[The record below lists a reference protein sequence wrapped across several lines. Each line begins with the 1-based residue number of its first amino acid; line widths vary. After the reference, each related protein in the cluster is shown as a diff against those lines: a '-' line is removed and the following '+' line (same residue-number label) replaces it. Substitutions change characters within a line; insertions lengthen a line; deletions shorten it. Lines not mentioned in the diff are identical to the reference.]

1 MDDLTIS
8 SYMDNEGV
16 ITVNKSKTLPK
27 RSDVPAEFKWR
38 LEDIYPTDN
47 DWEADVQKAK
57 ELTGKIAEMKGTL
70 ATSGKQLLAVL
81 TLQDELL
88 KTLDQVYVYARMRR
102 DEDNANSKYQ
112 GLTDKATSLSTQV
125 YGSISYI
132 QPEILAIPTEDL
144 QTWLKEV
151 EGLEHY
157 RILLEEITRFKPHTL
172 SAEEEALLANMS
184 EIASSPSK
192 IFGMLNNADMKFPMI
207 TDENGEEVELTKGRY
222 TQFMES
228 KDRRVRK
235 EAFEALYGTY
245 GKFRNTI
252 AASLTSA
259 IKGDVFYARTRKYPS
274 ALYAALFA
282 DNVELPVYDNLIATI
297 HEHLPLMHR
306 YIALR
311 KKLLGVDEL
320 HMYDLYVP
328 IVPETDMKIPYDQA
342 VTTIK
347 EALHPLGEEYGRIL
361 EEGFSNGWIDVH
373 ENEGKTSG
381 AYSWGAYTTHPFVLM
396 NYQDNVNNMF
406 TLAHEMGHA
415 LHSYYS
421 NHAQPYTY
429 ADYKIFV
436 AEVASTL
443 NEALLMNHLLET
455 TTDKKQRMYLINH
468 YLEQFR
474 GTVFRQTMFAEFEK
488 LIHAK
493 EEQGEPLT
501 ADSLSEMYRELNV
514 AYHGPDTVVD
524 SEVDLEWARIPHFYR
539 GFYVYKYATGFSAAT
554 SLSKQIL
561 EEGQPAVDRYLQFL
575 KGGSSDYPLNLL
587 KGAGV
592 DMTSP
597 TPIAE
602 ALSVFK
608 ELLEELEQLVEQK

>member
-8 SYMDNEGV
+8 SYMNNEGV

-27 RSDVPAEFKWR
+27 RSDVPAEYKWR
-38 LEDIYPTDN
+38 LEDMYPTDN
-47 DWEADVQKAK
+47 DWEADVQKVK
-57 ELTGKIAEMKGTL
+57 QLTEKIAAMKGSL

-112 GLTDKATSLSTQV
+112 GLTDRATSLSTQV

-144 QTWLKEV
+144 QTWIKEV

-184 EIASSPSK
+184 ELASSPSK

-235 EAFEALYGTY
+235 EAFEALYSTY

-259 IKGDVFYARTRKYPS
+259 IKGDVFNARTRKYPS

-282 DNVELPVYDNLIATI
+282 DNVELSVYDNLIATI

-342 VTTIK
+342 VSTIK

-361 EEGFSNGWIDVH
+361 DEGFSNGWIDVH

-381 AYSWGAYTTHPFVLM
+381 AYSWGAYTSHPFVLM

-488 LIHAK
+488 IVHAK

-501 ADSLSEMYRELNV
+501 AESLSTIYRELNV
-514 AYHGPDTVVD
+514 SYHGPDMVVD

-554 SLSKQIL
+554 SLSKQIV

-608 ELLEELEQLVEQK
+608 ELLEELEQLIEQ

>member
-8 SYMDNEGV
+8 SYINNEGV

-27 RSDVPAEFKWR
+27 RSDVPAEYKWR
-38 LEDIYPTDN
+38 LEDMYPTDN
-47 DWEADVQKAK
+47 DWEADVQKVK
-57 ELTGKIAEMKGTL
+57 QLTEKIAAMKGSL

-112 GLTDKATSLSTQV
+112 GLTDRATSLSTQV

-144 QTWLKEV
+144 QTWIKEV

-157 RILLEEITRFKPHTL
+157 RILLDEITRFKPHTL
-172 SAEEEALLANMS
+172 SSEEEALLANMS
-184 EIASSPSK
+184 ELSSSPSK

-235 EAFEALYGTY
+235 EAFEALYSTY

-342 VTTIK
+342 VSTIK

-381 AYSWGAYTTHPFVLM
+381 AYSWGAYTSHPFVLM

-488 LIHAK
+488 IVHAK

-501 ADSLSEMYRELNV
+501 AESLSTIYRELNV
-514 AYHGPDTVVD
+514 SYHGPDMVVD

-608 ELLEELEQLVEQK
+608 ELLEELEQLIEQ

>member
-8 SYMDNEGV
+8 SYINNEGV

-27 RSDVPAEFKWR
+27 RSDVPAEYKWR
-38 LEDIYPTDN
+38 LEDMYPTDN
-47 DWEADVQKAK
+47 DWEADVQKVK
-57 ELTGKIAEMKGTL
+57 QLTEKIAAMKGSL

-112 GLTDKATSLSTQV
+112 GLTDRATSLSTQV

-144 QTWLKEV
+144 QTWIKEV

-157 RILLEEITRFKPHTL
+157 RILLDEITRFKPHTL
-172 SAEEEALLANMS
+172 SSEEEALLANMS
-184 EIASSPSK
+184 ELSSSPSK

-235 EAFEALYGTY
+235 EAFEALYSTY

-342 VTTIK
+342 VSTIK

-381 AYSWGAYTTHPFVLM
+381 AYSWGAYTSHPFVLM

-488 LIHAK
+488 IVHAK

-501 ADSLSEMYRELNV
+501 AESLSTIYRELNV
-514 AYHGPDTVVD
+514 SYHGPDMVVD

-597 TPIAE
+597 TPVAE

-608 ELLEELEQLVEQK
+608 ELLEELEQLIEQ

>member
-8 SYMDNEGV
+8 SYMNNEGV

-27 RSDVPAEFKWR
+27 RSDVPAEYKWR
-38 LEDIYPTDN
+38 LEDMYPTDN
-47 DWEADVQKAK
+47 DWEADVQKVK
-57 ELTGKIAEMKGTL
+57 QLTEKIAAMKGSL
-70 ATSGKQLLAVL
+70 VTSGKQLLAVL

-112 GLTDKATSLSTQV
+112 GLTDRATSLSTQV

-144 QTWLKEV
+144 QTWIKEV

-184 EIASSPSK
+184 ELASSPSK

-235 EAFEALYGTY
+235 EAFEALYSTY

-342 VTTIK
+342 VSTIK

-361 EEGFSNGWIDVH
+361 DEGFSNGWIDVH

-381 AYSWGAYTTHPFVLM
+381 AYSWGAYTSHPFVLM
-396 NYQDNVNNMF
+396 NYQDNINNMF

-488 LIHAK
+488 IVHAK

-501 ADSLSEMYRELNV
+501 AESLSTIYRELNV
-514 AYHGPDTVVD
+514 AYHGPDMVVD

-608 ELLEELEQLVEQK
+608 ELLEELEQLVEQ

>member
-1 MDDLTIS
+1 MDDFTSQQIS
-8 SYMDNEGV
+8 KGV
-16 ITVNKSKTLPK
+16 IAVNRSKTLPK
-27 RSDVPAEFKWR
+27 RSDVPAEHKWR
-38 LEDIYPTDN
+38 LEDIYPSDS
-47 DWEADVQKAK
+47 DWEKDVQKAK
-57 ELTGKIAEMKGTL
+57 QLADQIAGRKGRLGQSGNELLDALK
-70 ATSGKQLLAVL
+70 
-81 TLQDELL
+81 LQDELL
-88 KTLDQVYVYARMRR
+88 QTLDQVYVYARMRR

-112 GLTDKATSLSTQV
+112 GLTDRATSLSTQA
-125 YGSISYI
+125 YSAISYI
-132 QPEILAIPTEDL
+132 QPEILAISSEQLKNWQTE
-144 QTWLKEV
+144 V
-151 EGLEHY
+151 PGLAHY

-172 SAEEEALLANMS
+172 SSEEEALLANIGEMS
-184 EIASSPSK
+184 SAPSK
-192 IFGMLNNADMKFPMI
+192 IYGMLANADMKFPMI
-207 TDENGEEVELTKGRY
+207 TDESGEEVELTKGRY

-228 KDRRVRK
+228 KNRRVRK
-235 EAFEALYGTY
+235 EAFEALYETY

-297 HEHLPLMHR
+297 REHLPLMHR

-328 IVPETDMKIPYDQA
+328 IVAEVDMKIPYDQA
-342 VTTIK
+342 VSTIK
-347 EALHPLGEEYGRIL
+347 EALRPLGEEYGRVL
-361 EEGFSNGWIDVH
+361 EGGFANGWIDVH

-381 AYSWGAYTTHPFVLM
+381 AYSWGAYATHPYVLM

-415 LHSYYS
+415 LHSYHS

-443 NEALLMNHLLET
+443 NEALLMHHLLET
-455 TTDKKQRMYLINH
+455 TTDKQQRLFLINY

-488 LIHAK
+488 IVHEK
-493 EEQGEPLT
+493 EEQVEPLT
-501 ADSLSEMYRELNV
+501 ADSLSEIYRELNV
-514 AYHGPDTVVD
+514 AYHGPEMVVD

-539 GFYVYKYATGFSAAT
+539 NFYVYKYATGFSAAT

-561 EEGQPAVDRYLQFL
+561 EEGQPAVERYLNFL

-592 DMTSP
+592 DMT
-597 TPIAE
+597 TPEPIREGLA
-602 ALSVFK
+602 VFRQ
-608 ELLEELEQLVEQK
+608 LLEEMEQLVSEK

>member
-1 MDDLTIS
+1 M
-8 SYMDNEGV
+8 
-16 ITVNKSKTLPK
+16 NKSKTLPK
-27 RSDVPAEFKWR
+27 RSDVPAEYKWR
-38 LEDIYPTDN
+38 LEDIYATDA
-47 DWEADVQKAK
+47 DWEKDVQKAK
-57 ELTGKIAEMKGTL
+57 QLTEQIAALKGTL
-70 ATSGKQLLAVL
+70 AQSGKQLLAAL

-88 KTLDQVYVYARMRR
+88 KTLDTVYVYARMRR
-102 DEDNANSKYQ
+102 DEDNANSTYQ
-112 GLTDKATSLSTQV
+112 GLTDRATSPQHASVRGNRVHTAGDFGDPDRRAGEVDQGNRGTRALPDFAGRD
-125 YGSISYI
+125 Y
-132 QPEILAIPTEDL
+132 AL
-144 QTWLKEV
+144 QAAYAFR
-151 EGLEHY
+151 GRRGASGEHE
-157 RILLEEITRFKPHTL
+157 RAGFCPDQ
-172 SAEEEALLANMS
+172 N
-184 EIASSPSK
+184 
-192 IFGMLNNADMKFPMI
+192 FGMLNNADMKFPMI

-235 EAFEALYGTY
+235 EAFQALYATY

-274 ALYAALFA
+274 ALYAALFS
-282 DNVELPVYDNLIATI
+282 DNVDLSVYDNLISTI
-297 HEHLPLMHR
+297 REHLPLMHR

-311 KKLLGVDEL
+311 KKLLGVEEL

-328 IVPETDMKIPYDQA
+328 IVPEVDMKIPYDQA
-342 VTTIK
+342 VATIK
-347 EALHPLGEEYGRIL
+347 EALHPLGEEYGRVL
-361 EEGFSNGWIDVH
+361 AEGFSNGWIDVH

-381 AYSWGAYTTHPFVLM
+381 AYSWGAYTTHPYVLM

-415 LHSYYS
+415 LHSYHS
-421 NHAQPYTY
+421 NQAQPYTY

-443 NEALLMNHLLET
+443 NEALLMHHLLQT
-455 TTDKKQRMYLINH
+455 TTDKKQRMYLINY

-488 LIHAK
+488 IVHEK

-501 ADSLSEMYRELNV
+501 ADSLSAIYRELNV
-514 AYHGPDTVVD
+514 AYHGPEMVVD

-539 GFYVYKYATGFSAAT
+539 NFYVYKYATGFSAAT

-587 KGAGV
+587 KKAGV
-592 DMTSP
+592 DMASP
-597 TPIAE
+597 APIAE

-608 ELLEELEQLVEQK
+608 GLLDEMEQLLAEN

>member
-1 MDDLTIS
+1 M
-8 SYMDNEGV
+8 
-16 ITVNKSKTLPK
+16 NKSKTLPK
-27 RSDVPAEFKWR
+27 RSEVPAEYKWR
-38 LEDIYPTDN
+38 LEDIYPTDA
-47 DWEADVQKAK
+47 DWEKDVEKAK
-57 ELTGKIAEMKGTL
+57 QLAEQIAGLKGKIGS
-70 ATSGKQLLAVL
+70 SGKELLDAL

-88 KTLDQVYVYARMRR
+88 KTMDQVYVYARMRR
-102 DEDNANSKYQ
+102 DEDNANSTYQ
-112 GLTDKATSLSTQV
+112 GLTDRASSLSTQV
-125 YGSISYI
+125 YGAISYI
-132 QPEILAIPTEDL
+132 QPEILEIPTEEL
-144 QTWLKEV
+144 EKWLKEV
-151 EGLEHY
+151 PGLDHY

-172 SAEEEALLANMS
+172 TSEEEALLANIS
-184 EIASSPSK
+184 ELASAPSK
-192 IFGMLNNADMKFPMI
+192 IYGMLNNADMKFPMI

-235 EAFEALYGTY
+235 EAFEGLYATY

-282 DNVELPVYDNLIATI
+282 DNVDVSVYDNLIATI

-328 IVPETDMKIPYDQA
+328 IVPEVDMKIPYDQA
-342 VTTIK
+342 VETIK
-347 EALHPLGEEYGRIL
+347 KALHPLGEEYGRVL
-361 EEGFSNGWIDVH
+361 EEGFTNGWIDVH

-381 AYSWGAYTTHPFVLM
+381 AYSWGAYTTHPFVLL

-415 LHSYYS
+415 LHSYHS

-443 NEALLMNHLLET
+443 NEALLMHYLLET
-455 TTDKKQRMYLINH
+455 TTDKQQRMFLINY

-488 LIHAK
+488 IVHEK
-493 EEQGEPLT
+493 EEKGEPLT
-501 ADSLSEMYRELNV
+501 ADSLSEIYRELNV
-514 AYHGPDTVVD
+514 AYHGPDMVVD
-524 SEVDLEWARIPHFYR
+524 SQIDLEWARIPHFYR
-539 GFYVYKYATGFSAAT
+539 NFYVYKYATGFSAAT

-561 EEGQPAVDRYLQFL
+561 EEGQPAVDRYLEFL

-587 KGAGV
+587 KKAGV

-597 TPIAE
+597 EPIREGLA
-602 ALSVFK
+602 VFK
-608 ELLEELEQLVEQK
+608 ELLDELEQLAAGK

>member
-8 SYMDNEGV
+8 SYMNNEGV

-27 RSDVPAEFKWR
+27 RSDVPAEYKWR
-38 LEDIYPTDN
+38 LEDMYPTDN
-47 DWEADVQKAK
+47 DWEADVQKVK
-57 ELTGKIAEMKGTL
+57 QLTEKIAAMKGSL

-112 GLTDKATSLSTQV
+112 GLTDRATSLSTQV

-144 QTWLKEV
+144 QTWIKEV

-184 EIASSPSK
+184 ELASSPSK

-235 EAFEALYGTY
+235 EAFEALYSTY

-342 VTTIK
+342 VSTIK

-361 EEGFSNGWIDVH
+361 DEGFSNGWIDVH

-381 AYSWGAYTTHPFVLM
+381 AYSWGVYTSHPFVLM
-396 NYQDNVNNMF
+396 NYQDNINNMF

-488 LIHAK
+488 IVHAK

-501 ADSLSEMYRELNV
+501 AESLSTIYRELNV
-514 AYHGPDTVVD
+514 AYHGPDMVVD

-608 ELLEELEQLVEQK
+608 ELLEELEQLVEQ

>member
-514 AYHGPDTVVD
+514 AYHGPDMVVD

>member
-8 SYMDNEGV
+8 SYINNEGV

-27 RSDVPAEFKWR
+27 RSDVPAEYKWR
-38 LEDIYPTDN
+38 LEDMYPTDN
-47 DWEADVQKAK
+47 DWEADVQKVK
-57 ELTGKIAEMKGTL
+57 QLTEKIAAMKGSL

-112 GLTDKATSLSTQV
+112 GLTDRATSLSTQV

-144 QTWLKEV
+144 QTWIKEV

-184 EIASSPSK
+184 ELASSPSK

-235 EAFEALYGTY
+235 EAFEALYSTY

-311 KKLLGVDEL
+311 KKLMGVDEL

-328 IVPETDMKIPYDQA
+328 IVHETDMKIPYDQA
-342 VTTIK
+342 VSTIK

-381 AYSWGAYTTHPFVLM
+381 AYSWGAFTSHPFVLM

-488 LIHAK
+488 IVHAK

-501 ADSLSEMYRELNV
+501 AESLSTIYRELNV
-514 AYHGPDTVVD
+514 SYHGPDMVVD

-608 ELLEELEQLVEQK
+608 ELLEELEQLIEQ

>member
-1 MDDLTIS
+1 MS
-8 SYMDNEGV
+8 
-16 ITVNKSKTLPK
+16 KSKTLPK
-27 RSDVPAEFKWR
+27 RSEIAAEDKWR
-38 LEDIYPTDN
+38 LEDIYPTDAA
-47 DWEADVQKAK
+47 WEQDVQKAK
-57 ELTGKIAEMKGTL
+57 KLSDELAAKKGTL
-70 ATSGKQLLAVL
+70 SQSAQHLLDAL

-102 DEDNANSKYQ
+102 DEDNANSTYQ
-112 GLTDKATSLSTQV
+112 GLTDRATVLSTQV
-125 YGSISYI
+125 YGSTSYI
-132 QPEILAIPTEDL
+132 QPEILDIPTEEL
-144 QTWLKEV
+144 ESWINQNS
-151 EGLEHY
+151 GLAHY
-157 RILLEEITRFKPHTL
+157 RILLNEITRFKPHTL
-172 SAEEEALLANMS
+172 SSEEEELLANMS
-184 EIASSPSK
+184 ELASAPSK
-192 IFGMLNNADMKFPMI
+192 IYGMLNNADIKFPMI
-207 TDENGEEVELTKGRY
+207 KDENGEEVELTKGRY

-235 EAFEALYGTY
+235 EAFEALYSTY

-252 AASLTSA
+252 AAALTSSVKA
-259 IKGDVFYARTRKYPS
+259 DVFYARTRKYPS
-274 ALYAALFA
+274 ALYSALFA
-282 DNVELPVYDNLIATI
+282 DNVDVSVYDNLIATI
-297 HEHLPLMHR
+297 REHLPLMHR

-311 KKLLGVDEL
+311 KKALGVDEL

-328 IVPETDMKIPYDQA
+328 IVPEVDMKIPYDEA
-342 VTTIK
+342 VQTIK
-347 EALHPLGEEYGRIL
+347 EALHPLGDDYGKVL
-361 EEGFSNGWIDVH
+361 GEGFTNGWIDVH

-421 NHAQPYTY
+421 NKNQPYTY

-443 NEALLMNHLLET
+443 NEALLMDHLLKT
-455 TTDKKQRMYLINH
+455 TTDKQKRMYLINY

-488 LIHAK
+488 IIHAK
-493 EEQGEPLT
+493 EEEGEPLT
-501 ADSLSEMYRELNV
+501 ADRLNELYRELNV
-514 AYHGPDTVVD
+514 AYHGPEMVIDK
-524 SEVDLEWARIPHFYR
+524 EIDLEWERIPHFYR
-539 GFYVYKYATGFSAAT
+539 HFYVYKYATGFSAAT

-561 EEGQPAVDRYLQFL
+561 EEGEPAVNRYLQFL

-597 TPIAE
+597 EPIRE
-602 ALSVFK
+602 ALAVFK
-608 ELLEELEQLVEQK
+608 ELLEEMEQLIAES

>member
-8 SYMDNEGV
+8 SYMNNEGV

-27 RSDVPAEFKWR
+27 RSDVPAEYKWR
-38 LEDIYPTDN
+38 LEDMYPTDN
-47 DWEADVQKAK
+47 DWEADVQKVK
-57 ELTGKIAEMKGTL
+57 QLTEKIAAMKGSL

-112 GLTDKATSLSTQV
+112 GLTDRATSLSTQV

-132 QPEILAIPTEDL
+132 QPEILAIATEDL
-144 QTWLKEV
+144 QTWIKEV

-184 EIASSPSK
+184 ELASSPSK

-235 EAFEALYGTY
+235 DAFEALYSTY

-342 VTTIK
+342 VSTIK

-361 EEGFSNGWIDVH
+361 DEGFSNGWIDVH

-381 AYSWGAYTTHPFVLM
+381 AYSWGAYTSHPFVLM

-488 LIHAK
+488 IVHAK

-501 ADSLSEMYRELNV
+501 AESLSTIYRELNV
-514 AYHGPDTVVD
+514 SYHGPDMVVD

-554 SLSKQIL
+554 SLSKQIV

-608 ELLEELEQLVEQK
+608 ELLEELEQLIEQ

>member
-8 SYMDNEGV
+8 SYINNEGV

-27 RSDVPAEFKWR
+27 RSDVPAEYKWR
-38 LEDIYPTDN
+38 LEDMYPTDN
-47 DWEADVQKAK
+47 DWEADVQKVK
-57 ELTGKIAEMKGTL
+57 QLTEKIAAMKGSL

-144 QTWLKEV
+144 QTWIKEV

-157 RILLEEITRFKPHTL
+157 RILLDEITRFKPHTL
-172 SAEEEALLANMS
+172 SSEEEALLANMS
-184 EIASSPSK
+184 ELSSSPSK

-235 EAFEALYGTY
+235 EAFEALYSTY

-342 VTTIK
+342 VSTIK

-381 AYSWGAYTTHPFVLM
+381 AYSWGAYTSHPFVLM

-488 LIHAK
+488 IVHAK

-501 ADSLSEMYRELNV
+501 AESLSTIYRELNV
-514 AYHGPDTVVD
+514 SYHGPDMVVD

-597 TPIAE
+597 TPVAE

-608 ELLEELEQLVEQK
+608 ELLEELEQLIEQ

>member
-1 MDDLTIS
+1 M
-8 SYMDNEGV
+8 
-16 ITVNKSKTLPK
+16 NKSKTLPK
-27 RSDVPAEFKWR
+27 RSEVPAEYKWR
-38 LEDIYPTDN
+38 LEDIYSTDA
-47 DWEADVQKAK
+47 DWEKDVEKAK
-57 ELTGKIAEMKGTL
+57 QLADQIAGLKGKIGS
-70 ATSGKQLLAVL
+70 SGKELLDAL

-88 KTLDQVYVYARMRR
+88 KTMDQVYVYARMRR
-102 DEDNANSKYQ
+102 DEDNANSTYQ
-112 GLTDKATSLSTQV
+112 GLTDRASSLSTQV
-125 YGSISYI
+125 YGAISYI
-132 QPEILAIPTEDL
+132 QPEILEIPTEEL
-144 QTWLKEV
+144 EKWLKEV
-151 EGLEHY
+151 PGLDHY

-172 SAEEEALLANMS
+172 TSEEEALLANIS
-184 EIASSPSK
+184 ELASAPSK
-192 IFGMLNNADMKFPMI
+192 IYGMLNNADMKFPMI

-235 EAFEALYGTY
+235 EAFEGLYATY

-282 DNVELPVYDNLIATI
+282 DNVDVSVYDNLIATI

-328 IVPETDMKIPYDQA
+328 IVPEVDMKIPYDQA
-342 VTTIK
+342 VETIK
-347 EALHPLGEEYGRIL
+347 KALHPLGEEYGRVL
-361 EEGFSNGWIDVH
+361 EEGFTNGWIDVH

-415 LHSYYS
+415 LHSYHS

-443 NEALLMNHLLET
+443 NEALLMHYLLET
-455 TTDKKQRMYLINH
+455 TTDKQQRMFLINY

-488 LIHAK
+488 IVHEK
-493 EEQGEPLT
+493 EEKGEPLT
-501 ADSLSEMYRELNV
+501 ADSLSEIYRELNV
-514 AYHGPDTVVD
+514 AYHGPDMVVD
-524 SEVDLEWARIPHFYR
+524 SQIDLEWARIPHFYR
-539 GFYVYKYATGFSAAT
+539 NFYVYKYATGFSAAT

-561 EEGQPAVDRYLQFL
+561 EEGQPAVDRYLEFL

-587 KGAGV
+587 KKAGV

-597 TPIAE
+597 EPIREGLA
-602 ALSVFK
+602 VFK
-608 ELLEELEQLVEQK
+608 ELLDELEQLAAGK

>member
-8 SYMDNEGV
+8 SYMNNEGV

-27 RSDVPAEFKWR
+27 RSDVPAEYKWR
-38 LEDIYPTDN
+38 LEDMYPTDN
-47 DWEADVQKAK
+47 DWEADVQKVK
-57 ELTGKIAEMKGTL
+57 QLTEKIAAMKGSL

-112 GLTDKATSLSTQV
+112 GLTDRATSLSTQV

-144 QTWLKEV
+144 QTWIKEV

-184 EIASSPSK
+184 ELASSPSK

-235 EAFEALYGTY
+235 EAFEALYSTY

-259 IKGDVFYARTRKYPS
+259 IKGDVFNARTRKYPS

-282 DNVELPVYDNLIATI
+282 DNVELSVYDNLIATI

-342 VTTIK
+342 VSTIK

-361 EEGFSNGWIDVH
+361 DEGFSNGWIDVH

-381 AYSWGAYTTHPFVLM
+381 AYSWGAYTSHPFVLM

-468 YLEQFR
+468 YLEQFH

-488 LIHAK
+488 IVHAK

-501 ADSLSEMYRELNV
+501 AESLSTIYRELNV
-514 AYHGPDTVVD
+514 SYHGPDMVVD

-554 SLSKQIL
+554 SLSKQIV

-608 ELLEELEQLVEQK
+608 ELLEELEQLIEQ